1 MATRGGGCG
10 CGGARAGA
18 SADGNAETLGFRA
31 FLPNGEVVPPRDKA
45 PFFMAVEALN
55 EVTQARGGSTKR
67 IRITDTDDPYAVA
80 KAAQR
85 AALAAS

>member
-18 SADGNAETLGFRA
+18 GSDGNAETLGFRA
-31 FLPNGEVVPPRDKA
+31 ILTNGEVVPPRDKA
-45 PFFMAVEALN
+45 PFFMAAEALN
-55 EVTQARGGSTKR
+55 EVTQARGGTTKR
-67 IRITDTDDPYAVA
+67 ILITDTTDAYAVA